1 MYYTFTNL
9 TDYNR
14 QVTIGELVKKLV
26 PKLVTIG
33 LDGETIGKIIAATT
47 DDQPEGVSISNDKIG
62 KLLIINIL
70 PYSKTF

>member
-47 DDQPEGVSISNDKIG
+47 DDQPNLTERVSMSNDKIG
-62 KLLIINIL
+62 KL
-70 PYSKTF
+70 

>member
-33 LDGETIGKIIAATT
+33 LDGETIGKIIAVTT
-47 DDQPEGVSISNDKIG
+47 DDQPNLTEGVSMSNDKIG
-62 KLLIINIL
+62 KL
-70 PYSKTF
+70 